1 MRGIHGES
9 GRRWLAP
16 TAASLCALLAFVPA
30 ARAEGTSAVLQVTAR
45 VVRHASLRQLDHPAS
60 FTIRESDLARGYVDL
75 PAVARLAVRSNSQD
89 GYLLVFESDS
99 DLVRQAVVTGLD
111 REVAVGGSGMV
122 AQGPIG
128 PGMGSRLYQLGFRF
142 LLSAAAHPGRHPWP
156 LRVAVVPR

>member
-1 MRGIHGES
+1 MRGIHGKG
-9 GRRWLAP
+9 GRRRLAP
-16 TAASLCALLAFVPA
+16 AAAALCALLALVAPA
-30 ARAEGTSAVLQVTAR
+30 HAEGSSALLQVTAR
-45 VVRHASLRQLDHPAS
+45 VLKHASLRQLDHPAS
-60 FTIRESDLARGYVDL
+60 FTIRESDLARGYVDV
-75 PAVARLAVRSNSQD
+75 PAAARLAVRSNSQD

-99 DLVRQAVVTGLD
+99 ELVRQAVVSGLD

-142 LLSAAAHPGRHPWP
+142 LLSAAARPGSHPWP